1 MNYLRKM
8 ITNHYEHRNLEKFTK
23 ETPMLSVNGH
33 AYLAKVVYIY
43 DGDTMHVVFKEFGSY
58 YRWNCRVTGVDTP
71 ELRTKNENEKKMGYE
86 VRDKLREMFMDKI
99 VTVNTYEFDKYGRLL
114 IDIVFEDPETK
125 ETTTLSEWLIKK
137 EYAYAYD
144 GGTKKAWE

>member
-1 MNYLRKM
+1 M
-8 ITNHYEHRNLEKFTK
+8 ITNHYEQRNLEKFTK
-23 ETPMLSVNGH
+23 ETPMLNVNGN

-43 DGDTMHVVFKEFGSY
+43 DGDTMHVVFKEFGGY
-58 YRWNCRVTGVDTP
+58 YRWNCRITGVDTP
-71 ELRTKNENEKKMGYE
+71 ELRTKNDNEKKMGYE

-125 ETTTLSEWLIKK
+125 QTTTLSEWLIHKD
-137 EYAYAYD
+137 YAYAYN